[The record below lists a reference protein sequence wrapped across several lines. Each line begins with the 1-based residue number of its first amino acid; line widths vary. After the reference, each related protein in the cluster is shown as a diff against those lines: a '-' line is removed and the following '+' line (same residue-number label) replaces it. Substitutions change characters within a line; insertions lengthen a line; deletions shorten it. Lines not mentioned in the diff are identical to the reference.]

1 MNILVLS
8 GSPRKGGN
16 TDMLVDAFVE
26 SASHKHNVEVVS
38 VRDYKIN
45 PCIGCNACF
54 QHGDHSCCQK
64 DDMSLVYDKM
74 SKAVNPYG
82 DGKASIR
89 IADYITQ

>member
-26 SASHKHNVEVVS
+26 GASHKHNVEVVS

-45 PCIGCNACF
+45 PC
-54 QHGDHSCCQK
+54 
-64 DDMSLVYDKM
+64 
-74 SKAVNPYG
+74 
-82 DGKASIR
+82 
-89 IADYITQ
+89 